1 MSKSQII
8 TGLDIGS
15 DTIKIL
21 SARENPKT
29 EELEVVFFE
38 RMDSFGVQKGRVGN
52 PKEVAE
58 KVSQI
63 LDKFP
68 KSSSRIEQ
76 VFVNVNG
83 SKIQL
88 VPNRGL
94 ISVSPANQKVCQ
106 EDIDRILEE
115 TQNISLPSNRE
126 VFDIFP
132 KTWILDGEAELKKP
146 LGLQGVRLELE
157 AFLLSIFALD
167 IENIIEAVGEAG
179 LEVESVLPSPL
190 AASNAVLDRRQKE
203 LGVAVLDIGAC
214 TSGLTVYE
222 EGNLMDLAVFP
233 VGSANITNDIAIGL
247 KTEIDIAERIK
258 REFSSCAETKK
269 TGKRKIEIGAKAI
282 SVNIKGSR
290 SNLQAKE
297 EIKKD
302 YLNFSQKQV
311 KKIIEARVDEIFELA
326 QKELKKIGR
335 QELLPAGIVLTGGG
349 VKLPG
354 IVDVS
359 KKVLKLPSR
368 IGYARGFVG
377 LEKDC
382 SLATV
387 CGLIIESKK
396 GDFPKNHF
404 FSGVKSHGI
413 WRKVKNILKPFVP

>member
-1 MSKSQII
+1 M
-8 TGLDIGS
+8 DIGS

-21 SARENPKT
+21 SVRENPKT
-29 EELEVVFFE
+29 EELEVVFF
-38 RMDSFGVQKGRVGN
+38 DKINSAGVQKGRVGS

-58 KVSQI
+58 KI
-63 LDKFP
+63 
-68 KSSSRIEQ
+68 SRILEKIPKNQ
-76 VFVNVNG
+76 DRIEHVFANING
-83 SKIQL
+83 SKIQI

-94 ISVSPANQKVCQ
+94 ISVSRADQKICQ

-115 TQNISLPSNRE
+115 TQNINLPSNRE

-132 KTWILDGEAELKKP
+132 KSWILDGEPELKKP

-167 IENIIEAVGEAG
+167 VENIIEAATEAG
-179 LEVESVLPSPL
+179 LEVENVLPSPL

-222 EGNLMDLAVFP
+222 EGNLMDLAIFP

-258 REFSSCAETKK
+258 REFSSCGDEKKTKK
-269 TGKRKIEIGAKAI
+269 NKIEIGSKSV
-282 SVNIKGSR
+282 SVNIKGYKKSD
-290 SNLQAKE
+290 LEKE
-297 EIKKD
+297 EVKKN
-302 YLNFSQKQV
+302 YLDFSQKQV

-359 KKVLKLPSR
+359 KKILKLPSR
-368 IGYARGFVG
+368 IGYAQGFVG
-377 LEKDC
+377 LDRDC
-382 SLATV
+382 SLAAV
-387 CGLIIESKK
+387 CGLVIESRK
-396 GDFPKNHF
+396 GEPSRNQF
-404 FSGVKSHGI
+404 FSGPKGGGPLDKI
-413 WRKVKNILKPFVP
+413 KKVFKAFIP

>member
-1 MSKSQII
+1 MSKSPII

-29 EELEVVFFE
+29 EELEVVFF
-38 RMDSFGVQKGRVGN
+38 DKINSAGVHKGRVGS
-52 PKEVAE
+52 PREVAE
-58 KVSQI
+58 KI
-63 LDKFP
+63 
-68 KSSSRIEQ
+68 SRILEKVPKNQ
-76 VFVNVNG
+76 DRIEKVFVNING
-83 SKIQL
+83 SKIQI

-94 ISVSPANQKVCQ
+94 ISVSRADQKVCQ
-106 EDIDRILEE
+106 DDIDRILEE
-115 TQNISLPSNRE
+115 TQNINLPSNRE

-132 KTWILDGEAELKKP
+132 KSWILDGEPELKKP

-167 IENIIEAVGEAG
+167 IENITEAVAEAG
-179 LEVESVLPSPL
+179 LEVENVLPSPL

-222 EGNLMDLAVFP
+222 EGNLMDLAIFP

-247 KTEIDIAERIK
+247 KTEIDVAERIK
-258 REFSSCAETKK
+258 REFSSCGEEKKTKK
-269 TGKRKIEIGAKAI
+269 NKIEIGAKPV
-282 SVNIKGSR
+282 SVNINGCK
-290 SNLQAKE
+290 NNDPEKE
-297 EIKKD
+297 EGKKS
-302 YLNFSQKQV
+302 YLDFSQKQV
-311 KKIIEARVDEIFELA
+311 KKIIEARVYEIFELA

-368 IGYARGFVG
+368 IGYAQGFFG
-377 LEKDC
+377 LDKDC
-382 SLATV
+382 SLAAV
-387 CGLIIESKK
+387 CGLVIESRK
-396 GDFPKNHF
+396 GEPSRNQL
-404 FSGVKSHGI
+404 FSGMKSSGALDKI
-413 WRKVKNILKPFVP
+413 KKAFKAFIP